1 MKQKSFI
8 YPIIFMSV
16 ITAIFVFVLAFL
28 NYSTAERIEFLQD
41 TDLRKKILYV
51 FDISIPSD
59 NPEEINRVF
68 NQHIEEDDSTN
79 PPLFYTIDDG
89 KITGYAIPA
98 TGAGLWG
105 SIDAYVG
112 ISADLTTILGLE
124 FVEHSETPGL
134 GGRISDLDFLEQ
146 FRGLDISNP
155 SGENYIV
162 FKPASGG
169 NVDAISG
176 ATLTSQSV
184 RDLLNIDIKN
194 FLDDR
199 REDE

>member
-98 TGAGLWG
+98 TGPGLWG